1 MADFNNVPFV
11 TISSRQP
18 SDENGFS
25 SGDSAYG
32 SSLGDSKPPSATH
45 DISRVNYHVKRLP
58 DFAKALED
66 SAARAFPNRGSSQRY
81 RKVYVLLL
89 HWDSDDLFVLPE
101 LEDLEACLQQDYNFE
116 TERFTIPSS
125 NAHLDLM
132 LKIGAMIKDHE
143 STDTLLIVYY
153 GGHAR
158 IDDAR
163 QSTWCASRNPD
174 SPWLQWSA
182 IQTLLE
188 RSLSDALILLDC
200 CAGAASAAFPTGN
213 SITETISASSWDAIA
228 PNPGRYSFTSTL
240 LEVLQEWKRKTFSV
254 AMLHAEILARL
265 KHPRPERRNGN
276 RFEARTTPVHFM
288 MTANHKAPSIELCRI
303 SSDILPPSLPS
314 AASILGRNSFL
325 EGRASAEDIIGSEPN
340 ESVPH
345 VMISLALE
353 DDQNLNIDDWERWL
367 ATIPAL
373 AKYVQVQG
381 VFKSHSTLLL
391 VSLPVMVWDLL
402 PDHPACNFIAFIR
415 SNNLVTQKQGQG
427 QWNIAS
433 VHTPLGTELESDQS
447 SICSGTTA
455 VTMDRQDPSGNM
467 NWPKIDPIYE
477 DKSTPKNR
485 WPGIQA
491 DVVPATRPPWESNA
505 QGWPNSAPI
514 SSIKENL
521 SSLSSGLKR
530 VSTVSINQQP
540 NRAQTPQPVFET
552 SDQAASRPVLPA
564 HAENRLEEYFINNNP
579 NPTVAVKEFLASS
592 LGLKTADI
600 DSWFRHRREQQEVS
614 DKLQSLRIGDQ
625 NNNSPPKDGTR
636 MVLPGHLNKLLE
648 IFPTGQIVVIDLR
661 PNIDYQRSHIH
672 GAINFR
678 APASFVSRASME
690 MIEKALTDEAS
701 RSSFDKWYTSK
712 CVVFYDKVVEYP
724 WEAPVAEAFCQ
735 KFKSKHWPGQCF
747 VLKGHYREFSQS
759 FDKYIVGSNTTD
771 RATKYLASLQDVS
784 WEKSKDENQRYDD
797 WLKLLDDEDRAYTA
811 EVPSAVKSERLQA
824 TERHQQAME
833 DEFRRAFPNLY
844 RQAQNRQPDDNW
856 SVKAPMV
863 AHLERGIAKMQ
874 QGAASVEGVHGI
886 GSSSGSGSANRN
898 YGSNDA
904 WGPASGLPQYT
915 RYPDEAKDAGKEAK
929 DDYGHYYHQQHLN
942 AWQGTGTTL
951 NKSPSSST
959 LRGKSS
965 DEPNSGNLNTVATA
979 PASVSMGTA
988 TALGTGS
995 TPHDRRGRSS
1005 SGGGKNLFTR
1015 IIRSGR
1021 PDAPPSR

>member
-1 MADFNNVPFV
+1 MTDFNNVPFV

-18 SDENGFS
+18 SDENGSS

-81 RKVYVLLL
+81 KKVYVLLL

-101 LEDLEACLQQDYNFE
+101 LEDLEICLQQDYNFE
-116 TERFTIPSS
+116 TERFTIPSG

-132 LKIGAMIKDHE
+132 MKIGAMIKDHE
-143 STDTLLIVYY
+143 SLDTLLIVYY

-188 RSLSDALILLDC
+188 RSLSDTLILLDC

-265 KHPRPERRNGN
+265 KHPRPERHNGN

-303 SSDILPPSLPS
+303 SDDILPTAFPS
-314 AASILGRNSFL
+314 ASTSGHNSFH
-325 EGRASAEDIIGSEPN
+325 EGRASTEDIIGSEPN

-391 VSLPVMVWDLL
+391 VSLPVMIWDML

-415 SNNLVTQKQGQG
+415 SNNLITQKQRQG
-427 QWNIAS
+427 QWNVVS
-433 VHTPLGTELESDQS
+433 TGTPLSTELESDQG

-455 VTMDRQDPSGNM
+455 VTMDRPDPSANI
-467 NWPKIDPIYE
+467 NWPKVDPIYE
-477 DKSTPKNR
+477 DKAMFKSR
-485 WPGIQA
+485 GPGIQA
-491 DVVPATRPPWESNA
+491 GVVSTTRHPWESNA
-505 QGWPNSAPI
+505 SGWPNSSPRL
-514 SSIKENL
+514 SIGESPGSLSGALKRA
-521 SSLSSGLKR
+521 SSLPSE
-530 VSTVSINQQP
+530 QQP
-540 NRAQTPQPVFET
+540 EISQSAFEMTYQTP
-552 SDQAASRPVLPA
+552 SRPVLPA
-564 HAENRLEEYFINNNP
+564 HAEKRLEEYFVNNP

-592 LGLKTADI
+592 LGIETADI
-600 DSWFRHRREQQEVS
+600 DSWFHHRREQQEIS
-614 DKLQSLRIGDQ
+614 DKLLSLRMGDQ
-625 NNNSPPKDGTR
+625 SQISPPKDGAR

-661 PNIDYQRSHIH
+661 PSTDYQRSHIH

-690 MIEKALTDEAS
+690 MIEKALPDEAS

-712 CVVFYDKVVEYP
+712 CVVFYDKVVDYP
-724 WEAPVAEAFCQ
+724 WEAPVAEAFFR
-735 KFKSKHWPGQCF
+735 KFKGKHWPGQCF
-747 VLKGHYREFSQS
+747 VLKGHYREFSHS
-759 FDKYIVGSNTTD
+759 FDKYIVGTNTTD
-771 RATKYLASLQDVS
+771 KATKYLASLQDVS
-784 WEKSKDENQRYDD
+784 WEKSKDDNQRYDD
-797 WLKLLDDEDRAYTA
+797 WLKLLDDEDRGHVA
-811 EVPSAVKSERLQA
+811 ELPPAAKSERLQA
-824 TERHQQAME
+824 TDRHQQALE
-833 DEFRRAFPNLY
+833 DEFRRAFPDLY
-844 RQAQNRQPDDNW
+844 RQAQDHQPDDNW
-856 SVKAPMV
+856 TIKAPMV

-874 QGAASVEGVHGI
+874 QEAASIERTNR
-886 GSSSGSGSANRN
+886 SASGSTNEN
-898 YGSNDA
+898 YGNNNI
-904 WGPASGLPQYT
+904 WGPVSGPPQYT
-915 RYPDEAKDAGKEAK
+915 RYPDEVKDSGSKEYTRKEAEN
-929 DDYGHYYHQQHLN
+929 DYDRYYRQQHLN
-942 AWQGTGTTL
+942 VWQGTAPTL
-951 NKSPSSST
+951 NRSPSSST
-959 LRGKSS
+959 LKGKSP
-965 DEPNSGNLNTVATA
+965 DEPSSGNLNIAGSAPTSAT
-979 PASVSMGTA
+979 MG
-988 TALGTGS
+988 TALGTS
-995 TPHDRRGRSS
+995 SASHERRGRASS
-1005 SGGGKNLFTR
+1005 SGGKNLFTR
-1015 IIRSGR
+1015 IIRSGK
-1021 PDAPPSR
+1021 PDPPPSR

>member
-1 MADFNNVPFV
+1 MTDFNNAPFV

-32 SSLGDSKPPSATH
+32 SSLGDSKPPPATH

-101 LEDLEACLQQDYNFE
+101 LEDLEICLQQDYNFE

-132 LKIGAMIKDHE
+132 LKIGAMIKDYE
-143 STDTLLIVYY
+143 STDTLLVVYY

-163 QSTWCASRNPD
+163 QSTWCASRNLD
-174 SPWLQWSA
+174 SPWLQLTTETRWSA

-240 LEVLQEWKRKTFSV
+240 LEVLQEWKKKTFSV

-265 KHPRPERRNGN
+265 KHPRPERHNGN

-288 MTANHKAPSIELCRI
+288 MTANHKVPSIELCRI
-303 SSDILPPSLPS
+303 SSDILPPSLSS
-314 AASILGRNSFL
+314 ASTSGRNSFL
-325 EGRASAEDIIGSEPN
+325 EGRASTEDIIGSEPN
-340 ESVPH
+340 ETVPH

-391 VSLPVMVWDLL
+391 VSLPVMVWDML

-415 SNNLVTQKQGQG
+415 SNNLVAQKQGQG
-427 QWNIAS
+427 RWNITS
-433 VHTPLGTELESDQS
+433 TDTPLGVELESDQV

-455 VTMDRQDPSGNM
+455 VTMDRPDLSANM
-467 NWPKIDPIYE
+467 NWPKADPIYE
-477 DKSTPKNR
+477 DKATLKPR
-485 WPGIQA
+485 WSGIQA
-491 DVVPATRPPWESNA
+491 DVVPATRPAWESNA
-505 QGWPNSAPI
+505 QDQEHTA
-514 SSIKENL
+514 
-521 SSLSSGLKR
+521 
-530 VSTVSINQQP
+530 QP
-540 NRAQTPQPVFET
+540 TFES
-552 SDQAASRPVLPA
+552 SDQAPSRPVLPA
-564 HAENRLEEYFINNNP
+564 HAKKRLEEYFINNNP
-579 NPTVAVKEFLASS
+579 KPTVAVKEFLASS
-592 LGLKTADI
+592 LGLETADI

-614 DKLQSLRIGDQ
+614 NKLQSLHMMRDQ
-625 NNNSPPKDGTR
+625 SHNAPPKDGAR
-636 MVLPGHLNKLLE
+636 MILPGHLNKLLE

-661 PNIDYQRSHIH
+661 PSTDYQRSHIH

-678 APASFVSRASME
+678 APASFISRASME

-724 WEAPVAEAFCQ
+724 WEAPVAEAFFQ

-759 FDKYIVGSNTTD
+759 FEKYIVGSNTTD
-771 RATKYLASLQDVS
+771 KATKYLASLQDVS
-784 WEKSKDENQRYDD
+784 WEKSKDENQRYND
-797 WLKLLDDEDRAYTA
+797 WLKLLDDEDRVHTA
-811 EVPSAVKSERLQA
+811 EIPPAVKSERLHE
-824 TERHQQAME
+824 TERRQQALE
-833 DEFRRAFPNLY
+833 DEFRRAFPQLY
-844 RQAQNRQPDDNW
+844 RQAQSRQPDDNW

-874 QGAASVEGVHGI
+874 QEAASIERMHGTG
-886 GSSSGSGSANRN
+886 GSSSGSGSASRM
-898 YGSNDA
+898 YGSNNA
-904 WGPASGLPQYT
+904 WGPASGPPQYT
-915 RYPDEAKDAGKEAK
+915 RYPDEVKDGGGKEYARK
-929 DDYGHYYHQQHLN
+929 EAAEDDYDHYYHQQHLN
-942 AWQGTGTTL
+942 VWQGSGPIL

-959 LRGKSS
+959 LKGKST
-965 DEPNSGNLNTVATA
+965 DEPSPGNLNTAATA
-979 PASVSMGTA
+979 PTSATTGTT

-995 TPHDRRGRSS
+995 VPRGRSS

-1021 PDAPPSR
+1021 PDTPSSR